1 MATKLGPGRR
11 KRPETAHLQARVVE
25 LRGQRYKWDD
35 IAKITGK
42 SPAHC
47 CELYGRALAEIPIA
61 NVVQAREEECRLVDD
76 AISSLLK
83 DIAKDE
89 AKDTSS
95 SFRSR
100 IEAWGQ
106 IRGWSEHRAR
116 MLGLN
121 APVKSQIQV
130 ITEDHIDN
138 AIKELEAKLAAN
150 DAVNK
155 FEHARTET

>member
-1 MATKLGPGRR
+1 MAGVHSGRR
-11 KRPETAHLQARVVE
+11 RSPDTEHLKARIVE
-25 LRGQRYKWDD
+25 LRGQSYKWDE
-35 IAKITGK
+35 ISKITGK
-42 SPAHC
+42 AVGYCH
-47 CELYGRALAEIPIA
+47 ELYQRALAEIPVA
-61 NVVQAREEECRLVDD
+61 NVVQAREEECRLVDE
-76 AISSLLK
+76 AIKQLLA

-100 IEAWGQ
+100 IEAWNA
-106 IRGWSEHRAR
+106 IRGWSEHRAK

-121 APVKSQIQV
+121 APIKSQIQV

-138 AIKELEAKLAAN
+138 AIKELEAKLAMN